1 MSATRN
7 WTIAG
12 AATVALGT
20 VTGIAFA
27 TDGIDLQDHADAIQ
41 LASATKFAD
50 GTADEV
56 IGVDVSPESADSPA
70 ESPFDSPESPTDS
83 PDDPGWVD
91 PSPESVD
98 SPAESPGDSPES
110 PADSPD
116 DPFWVDP
123 SPESADSPANGRFPG
138 TCAERRWWWR
148 WRWRR

>member
-12 AATVALGT
+12 ATTVALGT
-20 VTGIAFA
+20 VTGIAFP
-27 TDGIDLQDHADAIQ
+27 TDGIELQDRADAIQ

-70 ESPFDSPESPTDS
+70 DPRSTRPSRRRTVLTIRAGSIHRPSQPTALLTHR
-83 PDDPGWVD
+83 PIPRHLRR
-91 PSPESVD
+91 
-98 SPAESPGDSPES
+98 PA
-110 PADSPD
+110 
-116 DPFWVDP
+116 V
-123 SPESADSPANGRFPG
+123 RRR
-138 TCAERRWWWR
+138 RRWWWP